1 MVNAFYIDAYMKNGE
16 LHGDTYGHEADFISE
31 GCSCG
36 IICSCE
42 SDDLVIGDILKLAD
56 QSDC

>member
-16 LHGDTYGHEADFISE
+16 LHGDKYGHEADFISE
-31 GCSCG
+31 G
-36 IICSCE
+36 CSCE